1 MEPQQNG
8 TTPLPNSTS
17 HSELETQG
25 QTSEHQAVKSGKGW
39 IWIIV
44 IALVIVAGVYY
55 FRPKSTAADAGTTAA
70 PAASGRGRS
79 AQGPAAITV
88 GQSHTGDM
96 PIYDNSLGTVTP
108 LNTITLYS
116 QITGK
121 VMSVHYQ
128 EGQLVKKGQ
137 ILVEIDDGPSRATLA
152 QAEGTLKRDT
162 AVLAQAKID
171 LDRYRTAFSR
181 NAIAKQQLDDQEQIV
196 QQDEGTVQTDQAT
209 VDYDKIQLAYCH
221 IASPITGRVGLRL
234 VDPGNT
240 VFAGS
245 SSTLAVITQLQP
257 ITVVFNPSEDDLPQI
272 QAQLKG
278 HKTLE
283 VTAFDRSDATAL
295 DTGKLTAFD
304 NQIDTTTGTVKFRAT
319 FPNSTAQLF
328 PNQFVNAHLLVT
340 TLKDVTLVPTAAVQH
355 NGTQA
360 FVYIV
365 TLNAKPDAKPTD
377 TANTTAAKDP
387 AAAQKPSGPTGK
399 VSAQNIT
406 VLSANEKET
415 AVTGIGANVTL
426 ATSGF
431 DRLEPGATAQIRS
444 SGSHS
449 GSGAPASD
457 KAAAPADKPKGHAAK

>member
-8 TTPLPNSTS
+8 TTPVSPTE
-17 HSELETQG
+17 HKAQG
-25 QTSEHQAVKSGKGW
+25 HTFDSQPAKSGKGW
-39 IWIIV
+39 IWIVVVAI
-44 IALVIVAGVYY
+44 LIVAVVFYY
-55 FRPKSTAADAGTTAA
+55 RSKSTPADASATGA
-70 PAASGRGRS
+70 PASSGRGRG

-88 GQSHTGDM
+88 GTSHTGDM

-121 VMSVHYQ
+121 VMSVHYK
-128 EGQLVKKGQ
+128 EGQIVQKGQ
-137 ILVEIDDGPSRATLA
+137 ILVNIDDGPSLATLA

-171 LDRYRTAFSR
+171 LDRYRTAFAK

-196 QQDEGTVQTDQAT
+196 QQDEGTVETDKAT
-209 VDYDKIQLAYCH
+209 VNYDKIQVAYCH

-245 SSTLAVITQLQP
+245 ASTLAVITQLQP

-272 QAQLKG
+272 QQQLKG

-283 VTAFDRSDATAL
+283 VTAFDRSDDKAL
-295 DTGKLTAFD
+295 DTGKLTALD

-319 FPNSTAQLF
+319 FPNKTAQLF

-365 TLNAKPDAKPTD
+365 TLNPKPEAKPEDAPKP
-377 TANTTAAKDP
+377 ANPKDPTTAA
-387 AAAQKPSGPTGK
+387 KPSGPTGK
-399 VSAQNIT
+399 VSSQNIT
-406 VLSANEKET
+406 VLSANEEET
-415 AVTGIGANVTL
+415 AVEGLGPNVKL

-431 DRLEPGATAQIRS
+431 DRLEPTSAVQIRS
-444 SGSHS
+444 SS
-449 GSGAPASD
+449 P
-457 KAAAPADKPKGHAAK
+457 KAAPAPAVPDANPTADKTKGHHAK